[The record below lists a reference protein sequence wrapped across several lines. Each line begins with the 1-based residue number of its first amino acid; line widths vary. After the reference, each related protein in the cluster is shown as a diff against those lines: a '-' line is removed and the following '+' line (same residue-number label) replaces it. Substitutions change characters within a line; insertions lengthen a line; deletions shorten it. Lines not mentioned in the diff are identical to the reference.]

1 MPINLRARRQ
11 RAVLFS
17 ASLVGMALVLLPPGV
32 ARGALV
38 IGTFEDQNPGSNA
51 FKNDFRP
58 TNVFITGGFS
68 LNNSFNPTFGSWSG
82 FSASSKVDNAFG
94 GSDFSHQ
101 YGAYAPLGANGTGS
115 GGSATYGVAF
125 NFSQGD
131 AFINLPSGVDPSSI
145 DIANTT
151 YVAQSIMQGDSF
163 ARAFRQGDFF
173 RLDILGFSGLNGTGT
188 QVGDVPFFLAD
199 FRGSSLQLV
208 GDWTTVSLTTL
219 AGARSLAFNLTSTD
233 VGQFGMNT
241 PAYFAVDNVTG
252 VTAVPEPSG
261 VVLCGLGIGLAGL
274 YSLRRRMRLH

>member
-125 NFSQGD
+125 NSSQGS